1 MATVYSLVVWGGLTG
16 NSVTANSTTDLLTL
30 TNHGL
35 RSGFGVFFSSGT
47 LPTVSGAALALNTLY
62 YTKPI
67 ASNTFELYYD
77 SALTSQ
83 INFISNGASLI
94 LKSGYLLGLDL
105 SRWGG
110 TRVFGGVALANSVRS
125 ANGLPADDEVVEIA
139 DAFTETVA
147 ATANI
152 GSGFASSYTFETR
165 VNGVRS
171 AAFHNG
177 IPDSGYVWY
186 STAATTF
193 YTSQINV
200 TVDGLD
206 FVRNSASGSATTSS
220 CYVTYGGNVFRDNI
234 VRNIGTGL
242 CHGIYATGT
251 LAEVYNNIVIGI
263 HPGATTVAGIAVSSG
278 ARVYNNTVTKCGV
291 GLIGYSGGGSYG
303 HTYNNL
309 VVGNDINYGLAP
321 LYTATRADGNIGE
334 TKDLLTMTATAGSTT
349 LVLSAE
355 PPCAV
360 NQQVFFETS
369 GTLPAPLSPDRSYYI
384 RSKTGANVTVGT
396 SYNGSAIT
404 MTDAG
409 TGTHK
414 MSLVWATTNPPANYV
429 DFTYPDDVFVDWA
442 NNDLRPA
449 GYGTAT
455 PGSQAKMVDTALTIR
470 GAVLGVDILSKER
483 PQYRGGA
490 VEYKDVGAF
499 EMDFGYGPRPA
510 SYVVNVTGLP
520 IGVEV
525 RCYVGAKDG
534 TATEV
539 AGIESTTSGT
549 FSFTHNLGGQT
560 GFFRMIDED
569 YKIVAFDYTY
579 QSGDAEIIIQPDTDP
594 WFKNP

>member
-35 RSGFGVFFSSGT
+35 RNGFAVFFSSGT

-77 SALTSQ
+77 SALTSK
-83 INFISNGASLI
+83 IDFTSNGASLI
-94 LKSGYLLGLDL
+94 IKAGYLLGLDL

-110 TRVFGGVALANSVRS
+110 ARVFGGVSLANSNRS
-125 ANGLPADDEVVEIA
+125 TNGLPTDDEVIEIA

-147 ATANI
+147 ATAII

-186 STAATTF
+186 STASSAF

-206 FVRNSASGSATTSS
+206 FVRNSASGGATTSICS
-220 CYVTYGGNVFRDNI
+220 ITYGGNVFCNNV
-234 VRNIGTGL
+234 VRNTGTGL
-242 CHGIYATGT
+242 CHGIYASGT

-263 HPGATTVAGIAVSSG
+263 NLGATTVAGIAVFGG

-291 GLIGYSGGGSYG
+291 GLIGYSSGASYG
-303 HTYNNL
+303 QTYNNL

-321 LYTATRADGNIGE
+321 VYPATRADGNIGE

-369 GTLPAPLSPDRSYYI
+369 GTLPAPLSPTVSYYI
-384 RSKTGANVTVGT
+384 RSKTGANITVGT
-396 SYNGSAIT
+396 SYNGGAIT

-409 TGTHK
+409 AGTHK
-414 MSLVWATTNPPANYV
+414 MSLVWATTNPPANYI
-429 DFTYPDDVFVDWA
+429 DFTNPTAVFVDWE

-455 PGSQAKMVDTALTIR
+455 PGPQAKMVDTAMTIR
-470 GAVLGVDILSKER
+470 GAVLGVDILGKER

-490 VEYKDVGAF
+490 AEYKDVGAF

-510 SYVVNVTGLP
+510 SHTLTLDNVV
-520 IGVEV
+520 
-525 RCYVGAKDG
+525 VGSRIL
-534 TATEV
+534 
-539 AGIESTTSGT
+539 IESQDGATQ
-549 FSFTHNLGGQT
+549 HYN
-560 GFFRMIDED
+560 D
-569 YKIVAFDYTY
+569 VAAASTVVVTIQVY
-579 QSGDAEIIIQPDTDP
+579 GDARDNWRIRVRKASDSPYYRP
-594 WFKNP
+594 WNTLMTAKAGASSIYVEQQLDE